1 MNKLPPEL
9 KIVSPSTNAVRIDAM
24 ADTIA
29 ERIPQAEWMDNPDA
43 WDKKKFVQETSEF
56 LHQVYGINT
65 FQDRHALA
73 MLADHIDM
81 YVQCNKA
88 LETEPLII
96 QFNGGKT
103 FGANPH
109 FAIRTECLKRIIVL
123 MNELGLTPKGRL
135 SRGKNSN
142 SGSTSVASK
151 LLRGAKG

>member
-24 ADTIA
+24 AETISD
-29 ERIPQAEWMDNPDA
+29 RIPEAEWMDNPDA
-43 WDKKKFVQETSEF
+43 WDKKKFVAETSAF
-56 LHQVYGINT
+56 LQEVYGINCL
-65 FQDRHALA
+65 QDRHTLA

-81 YVQCNKA
+81 YVKCNKA
-88 LETEPLII
+88 LEVEPLII
-96 QFNGGKT
+96 EFNGGKT

-135 SRGKNSN
+135 SRGKNTN
-142 SGSTSVASK
+142 SGSSSIASK

>member
-9 KIVSPSTNAVRIDAM
+9 KIVSPSTNAVKMDSM
-24 ADTIA
+24 AKTIPD
-29 ERIPQAEWMDNPDA
+29 RIPEAEWMDNPDA
-43 WDKKKFVQETSEF
+43 WDKKKFVAETSQF
-56 LHQVYGINT
+56 LLEMYGINSL
-65 FQDRHALA
+65 QDRHTLA

-135 SRGKNSN
+135 SKGKGN
-142 SGSTSVASK
+142 GGVTSMATK
-151 LLRGAKG
+151 LMRGAKG

>member
-1 MNKLPPEL
+1 
-9 KIVSPSTNAVRIDAM
+9 M
-24 ADTIA
+24 AKTIPD
-29 ERIPQAEWMDNPDA
+29 RIPEAEWMDNPDA
-43 WDKKKFVQETSEF
+43 WDKKKFVAETSQF
-56 LHQVYGINT
+56 LLEMYGINSL
-65 FQDRHALA
+65 QDRHTLA

-135 SRGKNSN
+135 SKGKGNGGVRSEEH
-142 SGSTSVASK
+142 TSELQSH
-151 LLRGAKG
+151 

>member
-24 ADTIA
+24 ANTIA
-29 ERIPQAEWMDNPDA
+29 NRIPEAEWMDNPDA
-43 WDKKKFVQETSEF
+43 WDKKKFVAETSEF
-56 LHQVYGINT
+56 LHDVYGINSL
-65 FQDRHALA
+65 QDRHALA
-73 MLADHIDM
+73 MLADHIDL
-81 YVQCNKA
+81 YVKCNKA

-96 QFNGGKT
+96 EFNGGKT

-135 SRGKNSN
+135 ARGKNSN
-142 SGSTSVASK
+142 GGSTSVASK

>member
-24 ADTIA
+24 AETIVD
-29 ERIPQAEWMDNPDA
+29 RIPQAEWMDNPDA
-43 WDKKKFVQETSEF
+43 WDKKKFVEETSEF
-56 LHQVYGINT
+56 MQEVYGINCL
-65 FQDRHALA
+65 QDRHTLA

-81 YVQCNKA
+81 YVKCNKA

-96 QFNGGKT
+96 EFNGGKT

-135 SRGKNSN
+135 SRGKNTN
-142 SGSTSVASK
+142 SGSSSVASK